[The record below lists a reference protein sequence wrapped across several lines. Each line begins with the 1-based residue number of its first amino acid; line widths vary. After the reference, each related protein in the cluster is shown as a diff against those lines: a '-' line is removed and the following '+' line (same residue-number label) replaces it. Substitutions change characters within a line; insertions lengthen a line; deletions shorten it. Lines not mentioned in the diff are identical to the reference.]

1 MTDRTLP
8 HCLFFDFDGTLSV
21 RGAVSKANVEALR
34 RVQAAGH
41 KIFLNTGRSRA
52 NIPDRAFEG
61 IAWDGIVAGYS
72 YAEVGGTVVLEDH
85 LPKEALLQIKPF
97 CDKYGFTS
105 IIQGVKVTYIYDRV
119 TPEPFGDDLNSY
131 IEEHYNKMRITNLDI
146 REMSEWTGDDEFTG
160 CWHICHS
167 GYTEII
173 RCGFDKSSGIRAIAA
188 YLGIPLERTV
198 SFGDSNNDVDMLRC
212 TGTSIIMHTSPAE
225 LSEIASFRT
234 ESDENGVAEGIARL
248 FFD

>member
-21 RGAVSKANVEALR
+21 AGAVSKANVDALR

-52 NIPDRAFEG
+52 NIPERAFGG

-72 YAEVGGTVVLEDH
+72 YAEARGTVVLEEH
-85 LPKEALLQIKPF
+85 LPKEALLKIKPF

-105 IIQGVKVTYIYDRV
+105 IIQGVRVAFTYDGK
-119 TPEPFGDDLNSY
+119 PAEPFGDDLNGY
-131 IEEHYNKMRITNLDI
+131 IEAHYDELRITNLDI
-146 REMSEWTGDDEFTG
+146 RGMAAWTGGDEFPG
-160 CWHICHS
+160 CWHICHED
-167 GYTEII
+167 YTEII
-173 RCGFDKSSGIRAIAA
+173 RRGFDKSSGIRAIAKH
-188 YLGIPLERTV
+188 LGIPLERTV

-212 TGTSIIMHTSPAE
+212 TGTSVIMHTSPAE
-225 LSEIASFRT
+225 LDEIADFRT

>member
-21 RGAVSKANVEALR
+21 GGIVSKANVEALR

-52 NIPDRAFEG
+52 NIPDRAFNG

-72 YAEVGGTVVLEDH
+72 YAEVGENVVLEEH
-85 LPKEALLQIKPF
+85 LPKEALLKIKPF

-105 IIQGVKVTYIYDRV
+105 RIQGVRVAYTYDRE
-119 TPEPFGDDLNSY
+119 TSEPFGNDLNGY
-131 IEEHYNKMRITNLDI
+131 IEAHYDEMRITNLDI
-146 REMSEWTGDDEFTG
+146 RGMSAWTDDDEFPG
-160 CWHICHS
+160 CWHICHE

-173 RCGFDKSSGIRAIAA
+173 RRGFDKSSGIRAIAKH
-188 YLGIPLERTV
+188 LGIPPERTV

-212 TGTSIIMHTSPAE
+212 TGTSVIMHAALEE
-225 LSEIASFRT
+225 LDKIAAIRT
-234 ESDENGVAEGIARL
+234 ESDENGVAEGINRL
-248 FFD
+248 FF